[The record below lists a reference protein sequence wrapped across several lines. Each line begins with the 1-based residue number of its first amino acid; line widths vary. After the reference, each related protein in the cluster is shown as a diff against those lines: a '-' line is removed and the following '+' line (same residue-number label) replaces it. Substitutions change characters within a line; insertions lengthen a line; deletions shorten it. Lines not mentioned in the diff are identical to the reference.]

1 MANKTEGGLIKQTK
15 KIIQIKKFR
24 RAGLIIGLLVL
35 VLGLVVFGFNLVYK
49 DKILPQTY
57 IGGVNLGGKNKAEAV
72 VLLQNAI
79 GQSAKAGDAALELK
93 YLVDTWPVSAQ
104 DLDLNYKVD
113 ASVETA
119 WRIGREGNFSQVL
132 KEQLKSVLLGNR
144 SPVVFNYNE
153 SKLNT
158 KVLGVA
164 EKINSPEKDATVEIR
179 NLNPIVIEEQ
189 TGQKLNFDKAIND
202 ILATFGNVKTA
213 NNSKNSQS
221 FLELIVDQKIPKVK
235 KAAAMMAAD
244 QVKEIL
250 AGPIVLKSDKKEFT
264 VPASDYANWISFIG
278 VPNSASNS
286 SKIDLKKSGQ
296 DTADRNGWSLEIRV
310 SQAKVNTYI
319 ESIAGEINQEP
330 KDAKFGVADGKVS
343 AFQVSQTGYELD
355 KEKSYELIS
364 QAILTTKKTVALP
377 VKVIEPSVASNSAAG
392 MGIVE
397 LVGEGSTSWRGSPS
411 NRIHNLTLGSEK
423 ISGTIVKP
431 GEEFS
436 TVKTIGQID
445 GSTGFLPELVIKN
458 STEVVPEFGGGL
470 CQVST
475 TLFRAVLNSG
485 LKITAREP
493 HSFRV
498 SYYEPPVGM
507 DATIYDPAPDF
518 KFINNMSTPILI
530 WAVPGQNTL
539 DFQIYGTKDG
549 RKIEISDPAIFNYT
563 SPPAPV
569 YTESATMEPG
579 AIRQVERAT
588 RGCTASFNYLVTD
601 KAGKELEK
609 DTFVSK
615 YVPLPDSY
623 LFGAGY
629 APPAPEA
636 PPEG

>member
-1 MANKTEGGLIKQTK
+1 MANKLEGGLQKQTQ
-15 KIIQIKKFR
+15 KIIQSKTFR
-24 RAGLIIGLLVL
+24 RAGLIIGLSVL
-35 VLGLVVFGFNLVYK
+35 VLGLVIFGFNLFYK
-49 DKILPQTY
+49 NKILPQTY

-72 VLLQNAI
+72 VVLQNAI
-79 GQSAKAGDAALELK
+79 GQSHKSNEAALELK
-93 YLVDTWPVSAQ
+93 YLSDTWPILAQ
-104 DLDLNYKVD
+104 DLDLNYKID
-113 ASVETA
+113 ASVEMA
-119 WRIGREGNFSQVL
+119 WRIGREGNFGQVF

-144 SPVVFNYNE
+144 ALVVFNYNE
-153 SKLNT
+153 TKLNT
-158 KVLGVA
+158 KVLAVA
-164 EKINSPEKDATVEIR
+164 EKINSPEKDATVEIKD
-179 NLNPIVIEEQ
+179 LNPVVTEEQ
-189 TGQKLNFDKAIND
+189 TGQKLNFDRAIND
-202 ILATFGNVKTA
+202 ILGNFGNIKTLA
-213 NNSKNSQS
+213 DTQS
-221 FLELIVDQKIPKVK
+221 SIELVVDQKIPKVK
-235 KAAAMMAAD
+235 KAAAMIAAS

-250 AGPIVLKSDKKEFT
+250 AGPIVLKTDKKDFT
-264 VPASDYANWISFIG
+264 IPTAQYADWLSFVG
-278 VPNSASNS
+278 VPNSALENK
-286 SKIDLKKSGQ
+286 KIDLKKDGQ
-296 DTADRNGWSLEIRV
+296 NAGDKNGWSLEVRADQ
-310 SQAKVNTYI
+310 SKLNSYI
-319 ESIAGEINQEP
+319 GSIAGEINQEP

-355 KEKSYELIS
+355 KEKAFELIS
-364 QAILTTKKTVALP
+364 AAVLTDKKTVTLLI
-377 VKVIEPSVASNSAAG
+377 KVIKPTVADNSAAG
-392 MGIVE
+392 LGIIE

-423 ISGTIVKP
+423 ISGTIVQP

-485 LKITAREP
+485 LKVTERTN

-518 KFINNMSTPILI
+518 KFVNNMSTPILI
-530 WAVPGQNTL
+530 WAVAGQNTL

-549 RKIEISDPAIFNYT
+549 RKVEVSDPVVFNYT
-563 SPPAPV
+563 NPPAPV

-588 RGCTASFNYLVTD
+588 RGCTASFNYRVTD
-601 KAGKELEK
+601 KSGKELEK

>member
-1 MANKTEGGLIKQTK
+1 MANKN
-15 KIIQIKKFR
+15 IQAKLFGKT
-24 RAGLIIGLLVL
+24 GLIIGSSVLLL
-35 VLGLVVFGFNLVYK
+35 SLIVFGFNLAYK

-79 GQSAKAGDAALELK
+79 GHSTKAGDTALELK
-93 YLVDTWPVSAQ
+93 YLADTWPISAQ

-113 ASVETA
+113 ASVESA
-119 WRIGREGNFSQVL
+119 WRIGREGNFGRVL
-132 KEQLKSVLLGNR
+132 KEQLKSVFLGNR
-144 SPVVFNYNE
+144 ALVVFNYNE

-158 KVLGVA
+158 KVLGVS
-164 EKINSPEKDATVEIR
+164 EKINSPEKDATIEIKD
-179 NLNPIVIEEQ
+179 LNPVVIEEQ
-189 TGQKLNFDKAIND
+189 TGQKLNFDQTIND
-202 ILATFGNVKTA
+202 ILASFGNIKPLNGNKISV
-213 NNSKNSQS
+213 
-221 FLELIVDQKIPKVK
+221 ELVVDQKIPKVK
-235 KAAAMMAAD
+235 KASVMMAAD
-244 QVKEIL
+244 RTKEIL
-250 AGPIVLKSDKKEFT
+250 VGPIVLKSDKKEFT
-264 VPASDYANWISFIG
+264 VPAPQYAEWLSFVG
-278 VPNSASNS
+278 VPSGQSPLGGAK
-286 SKIDLKKSGQ
+286 KIDLKKGGQ
-296 DTADRNGWSLEIRV
+296 DSSNQTGWSLEVRV
-310 SQAKVNTYI
+310 NQAKVNAYI
-319 ESIAGEINQEP
+319 ESITGEINQEP
-330 KDAKFGVADGKVS
+330 KDAKFGVTDGKVS

-355 KEKSYELIS
+355 KEKSFELIS
-364 QAILTTKKTVALP
+364 QAILTEKKTVALP

-397 LVGEGSTSWRGSPS
+397 LVGEGSTSWRGSPA

-436 TVKTIGQID
+436 TIKTIGQID

-485 LKITAREP
+485 LKITERSN

-518 KFINNMSTPILI
+518 KFVNNMSTPILI
-530 WAVPGQNTL
+530 WAVPGRNTL

-549 RKIEISDPAIFNYT
+549 RKVEVSDPVIFNYT
-563 SPPAPV
+563 NPPGPV

-579 AIRQVERAT
+579 SIRQVEHAT
-588 RGCTASFNYLVTD
+588 KGCTASFNYRVTD
-601 KAGKELEK
+601 KSGKEMEK